1 VDRISSVSF
10 DAFSRRLPS
19 RAPGFCPPP
28 PAGASAI
35 GIERGQQLDVT
46 DNQALRPWLECSCY
60 SSQMNYRRDAAN
72 RGNSLRST
80 GPRSQEGKARSSQ
93 NSLRYAF
100 LSREL
105 LLPGEDSKQLSKLR
119 ERLRDQFKPRGPTEE
134 ILVQIMVSDLWR
146 LGRLYRVESAI
157 LSGETMVR
165 ADIPTVITESAPQR
179 IFEEPDSDVPF

>member
-1 VDRISSVSF
+1 MCCQQPRITQS
-10 DAFSRRLPS
+10 
-19 RAPGFCPPP
+19 
-28 PAGASAI
+28 I
-35 GIERGQQLDVT
+35 
-46 DNQALRPWLECSCY
+46 DNSCY
-60 SSQMNYRRDAAN
+60 SSRMSYRRDAAN

-119 ERLRDQFKPRGPTEE
+119 ERLREEFKPKGPTEE

-157 LSGETMVR
+157 FSGETVVR
-165 ADIPTVITESAPQR
+165 ADVPKVIMESTPQR
-179 IFEEPDSDVPF
+179 IFEGRLRNAIVDLSPKRLAIYSINGLIWRAEEEVA